1 MTNKDNIASYWVYEI
16 LQQTDMTFGELI
28 YRVDFIK
35 RNGHGKYLASTNSN
49 RIALAHI
56 ADDYGAKLTDGWLSL
71 IHISEPTRQATISYA
86 VFCL

>member
-1 MTNKDNIASYWVYEI
+1 LDINKDNIASYWAYEI

-49 RIALAHI
+49 RIALAHV
-56 ADDYGAKLTDGWLSL
+56 ADDYGAKLTDGWFINNPHELL
-71 IHISEPTRQATISYA
+71 YKHYTDEG
-86 VFCL
+86 VL